1 MSQDLE
7 QNQMRKPAKV
17 QWSLPFQLSVSTDGD
32 VQKVYENGQVE
43 LEVLVTVSKRV
54 SYPILGLF
62 LALFVSGCASG
73 PYNPLSGPSREQIK
87 FQCYDQATGKWEDC
101 PEILDEDMKCHEP
114 EPNQDTKE
122 QA

>member
-62 LALFVSGCASG
+62 LALFLSSCASG
-73 PYNPLSGPSREQIK
+73 PEMPTGPIK

-101 PEILDEDMKCHEP
+101 PEILDDEMKCHEM
-114 EPNQDTKE
+114 E
-122 QA
+122 QPKDQA